1 MNTYISGQSV
11 VIATSFLDPMTRS
24 PLTPTALKLR
34 VTDPAN
40 TETDTTI
47 GALSL
52 DGSGQYSLT
61 ILAVMPGVW
70 RYRWEAS
77 APFTAVVEGS
87 FTVCPTT
94 FKAD

>member
-34 VTDPAN
+34 VTN

-47 GALSL
+47 GAVSL

-61 ILAVMPGVW
+61 ILAVAPGVW

-94 FKAD
+94 FTAD